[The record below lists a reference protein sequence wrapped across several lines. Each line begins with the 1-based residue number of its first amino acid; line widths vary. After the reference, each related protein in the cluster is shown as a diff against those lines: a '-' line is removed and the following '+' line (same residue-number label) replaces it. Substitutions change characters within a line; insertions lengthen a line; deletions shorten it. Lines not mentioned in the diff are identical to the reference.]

1 MDEKDYI
8 SIEKEYSIFKE
19 KISNDIESPSISLEN
34 PECYLI
40 EESWYEELKTY
51 FDKYHNYKNKKKNKK
66 NNIKKDFLDLLPEND
81 PQFINN
87 FSSIIK
93 CLNKDKK
100 MILVSRKL
108 IESIYEEDDLK
119 FFNIIKYY
127 SGNKKIIIKFTKNDD
142 KRVLLIINPLN

>member
-8 SIEKEYSIFKE
+8 SIEKEYSNFKE

-34 PECYLI
+34 PDCYLI

-66 NNIKKDFLDLLPEND
+66 KKIQNDFLDLIPEND

-119 FFNIIKYY
+119 YFNIDKYY
-127 SGNKKIIIKFTKNDD
+127 SGNKK
-142 KRVLLIINPLN
+142 